1 MESTTETYLTP
12 DGYRDF
18 EIRPS
23 LDIQVI
29 PSPDSDPIKLGFN
42 FDLVSFDNN
51 ELKVKLNFQLPEY
64 VSSQGISKDQ
74 VMVTFWD
81 NKSLTAVNGLPVPE
95 GTTLTKPV
103 VRLILDS
110 LVANIDKISK

>member
-1 MESTTETYLTP
+1 LTP

-29 PSPDSDPIKLGFN
+29 PSLDSDPIKLDFN

-51 ELKVKLNFQLPEY
+51 ELKVKLNF
-64 VSSQGISKDQ
+64 
-74 VMVTFWD
+74 
-81 NKSLTAVNGLPVPE
+81 
-95 GTTLTKPV
+95 
-103 VRLILDS
+103 
-110 LVANIDKISK
+110 